1 VFTEAKFSNQ
11 SILFLSFRSVILHG
25 VARKKAYK
33 AAIVVERVP
42 AVSDSFLFAVP
53 NVWDPL
59 SVGTAKGSAVKLGPL
74 LDAADKRDTESINGS
89 LSRVEEDEVKKKAN
103 LILKSGVANS
113 SNSSSRGKE
122 ETFIPMVSL
131 TSEWTEVGKRGKK
144 SKDKRPKAPQL
155 NKDPK
160 KRKFN

>member
-33 AAIVVERVP
+33 AAIV
-42 AVSDSFLFAVP
+42 VP